1 MSEILTHF
9 TLRFPECPGK
19 PSRTQQTVAD
29 EIRRNWT
36 PEPRGRLVAVTRN
49 PCVHGRL
56 RQEGRVRHGV
66 RRALLAL
73 QGLAVQLRVP
83 RLRGLDVPQALQA
96 ALLLQRLRR
105 QARNQFTL

>member
-1 MSEILTHF
+1 M
-9 TLRFPECPGK
+9 
-19 PSRTQQTVAD
+19 
-29 EIRRNWT
+29 
-36 PEPRGRLVAVTRN
+36 
-49 PCVHGRL
+49 
-56 RQEGRVRHGV
+56 RHGV

-96 ALLLQRLRR
+96 ALLLQHLRR

>member
-1 MSEILTHF
+1 M
-9 TLRFPECPGK
+9 
-19 PSRTQQTVAD
+19 AD

-36 PEPRGRLVAVTRN
+36 PEPRGRLVVVTRN

-96 ALLLQRLRR
+96 ALLLQHLRR